1 MTDISSSPSGASQ
14 NAKVRPEKG
23 GPARPPA
30 EPRSPVDLARH
41 EEGVRRFGEALKRQ
55 LGRRHAEDK
64 LDTGSRSSA
73 AQAGN
78 TGLSERQGADG
89 EPGTSSAPAAADDA
103 PRQAPLSQHMETS
116 AWVARDVAEIA
127 SPAARG
133 ASQASQAEAF
143 AAQIARYALPP
154 DRDERRLRMA
164 FTREGWP
171 VSELTLTQT
180 ADGRMALVLG
190 VQPGQEERVERRL
203 QALRDRLERLGH
215 GADILSLTAV
225 PGGPEPRI

>member
-1 MTDISSSPSGASQ
+1 MTDISTSPSGASQ
-14 NAKVRPEKG
+14 NAKARPEKG

-55 LGRRHAEDK
+55 LGRPRSDERP
-64 LDTGSRSSA
+64 DTGTQHTA
-73 AQAGN
+73 AQ
-78 TGLSERQGADG
+78 TGTTGPTEHQGADG
-89 EPGTSSAPAAADDA
+89 EPGASSAPVADDA
-103 PRQAPLSQHMETS
+103 PRQAPLSQYMETS
-116 AWVARDVAEIA
+116 AWVAREVAEIA

-171 VSELTLTQT
+171 VSEFTLTQT

-225 PGGPEPRI
+225 PGVPEPRI